1 MLKKLSSLA
10 LIISCSL
17 FAEQEFQNEYK
28 GKIAGIVSPKSE
40 KILVSIVREEGKEI
54 NCYMNGDQT
63 EPFPLHFER
72 GQPYSEEW
80 FELFNLVRRTQ
91 ESIDIG
97 YTESADSS
105 CSIEYLKLTQSDG
118 NTSTDPLGDGLTR
131 VGQYGNIAQIY
142 TNNLTQTSY
151 TASNHRGTDIAAAAF
166 DGYIW
171 EEQIESNDEDLGS
184 PIARNIWLVEK
195 EEEDDNIEYWLQVKF
210 EQEVDVT
217 GFRVLVNG
225 ISVDLGRSPRG
236 VTILTSV
243 DGDEFVEQGSY
254 SLSKAIDQRANL
266 PEKITLKYFRLQ
278 VDSNFG
284 DAYIEID
291 ELEVY
296 SD

>member
-1 MLKKLSSLA
+1 MFKKLSSLA
-10 LIISCSL
+10 LVISCSL
-17 FAEQEFQNEYK
+17 FAEQEFQNEFR
-28 GKIAGIVSPKSE
+28 GKIAGIASPKGE
-40 KILVSIVREEGKEI
+40 KIFVSIVEVEGEEL
-54 NCYMNGDQT
+54 NCNINGDQPS
-63 EPFPLHFER
+63 PFPLTFER
-72 GQPYSEEW
+72 GQSHSEEW
-80 FELFNLVRRTQ
+80 FELLNLVRRTQ
-91 ESIDIG
+91 EDIQIG
-97 YTESADSS
+97 YTESADSD
-105 CSIEYLKLTQSDG
+105 CPIEYLTLMQGDG
-118 NTSTDPLGDGLTR
+118 DISTDPLGDGLTR
-131 VGQYGNIAQIY
+131 IGQYGNIAQIY

-151 TASNHRGTDIAAAAF
+151 TASNHRGADIAAAAF

-171 EEQIESNDEDLGS
+171 EEQIEQNDEDLGS
-184 PIARNIWLVEK
+184 PIARNIWLIEK
-195 EEEDDNIEYWLQVKF
+195 EEDDNNIKYWLQVKF

-236 VTILTSV
+236 VTILTSI
-243 DGDEFVEQGSY
+243 DGDQFEEQGSY

-266 PEKITLKYFRLQ
+266 PEKITLKYFRIQ